1 MTFRFPA
8 AAFLALLG
16 CIALAGC
23 APGLLVGAGATT
35 GVAASEER
43 GIDGTADDTIIRAA
57 INDLWFKHD
66 HEMFLDVGLQIYEG
80 RVLLTGRVDK
90 ESQRDDAVRMAWQPK
105 GVKEVISE
113 IRVGPGGG
121 GTEQFGRDAVIS
133 SRLRAELLF
142 TKGVS
147 SINYSVRTVEGTVY
161 LIGVAQ
167 DQAELDRVISVA
179 RNLADVQAVVNHVI
193 LKTDPRRHPAAG
205 AS

>member
-1 MTFRFPA
+1 MRHAAFA
-8 AAFLALLG
+8 AALLALASLLG
-16 CIALAGC
+16 GC
-23 APGLLVGAGATT
+23 APSLLVGAGATT

-43 GIDGTADDTIIRAA
+43 GMDGTADDAIIRAQ

-66 HEMFLDVGLQIYEG
+66 HAMFLDVGLQIYEG

-90 ESQRDDAVRMAWQPK
+90 ESQRDDAVRLAWQPK
-105 GVKEVISE
+105 GVREVINE
-113 IRVGPGGG
+113 VRFGAGGG
-121 GTEQFGRDAVIS
+121 GAEQYGRDTVIS

-142 TKGVS
+142 TKGVV

-161 LIGVAQ
+161 LLGVAQ
-167 DQAELDRVISVA
+167 DQAELNRVIAVA

-193 LKTDPRRHPAAG
+193 LKTDPRRHPATG